1 MIRSL
6 KGDRELIELLGH
18 DATLDFLTKLM
29 EVINKKRKRKGD
41 NEEQT
46 EDEGQGFLASI
57 VSFLVEESDKC
68 FFWIE
73 CFWRIEK
80 LDDES
85 SGMGIIFQ
93 NILLCDTTIEE
104 LMGSDEV
111 LDRYN
116 ELKKDEAF
124 KKME

>member
-6 KGDRELIELLGH
+6 KGDRELVELLGH

-29 EVINKKRKRKGD
+29 EVINKKRKKKSD
-41 NEEQT
+41 DEEQT

-57 VSFLVEESDKC
+57 VSFQIEESDKF

-73 CFWRIEK
+73 CLWRIEK

-124 KKME
+124 KKIE

>member
-41 NEEQT
+41 DEEQT

-57 VSFLVEESDKC
+57 VSFQIEESDKC

>member
-41 NEEQT
+41 DEEQT

>member
-6 KGDRELIELLGH
+6 KGDRELVELLGH

-29 EVINKKRKRKGD
+29 EVINKKRKKKSD
-41 NEEQT
+41 DEEQT

-57 VSFLVEESDKC
+57 VSFQIEESDKF

-73 CFWRIEK
+73 CLWRIEK